1 MNIRIANKF
10 DLPYFTT
17 LIHRI
22 NADDSLGDIIVG
34 ELDDDHLNSI
44 FATIIAG
51 AGICYIAEH
60 ENQNIG
66 MVLGIISPNMW
77 APKYLFMHQILYF
90 VEEDFRHTR
99 AGYLLFKAFDNK
111 ATELV
116 EQKRIHHVTL
126 TAPKT
131 LLEMD
136 FDRFDYELSEKTWI
150 KKGMRHE

>member
-1 MNIRIANKF
+1 MNIRKANKF
-10 DLPYFTT
+10 DLPYF
-17 LIHRI
+17 IHVAKKVQHMGFVPQNK
-22 NADDSLGDIIVG
+22 NA

-44 FATIIAG
+44 FATILAG

-90 VEEDFRHTR
+90 VEEDFRQTR
-99 AGYLLFKAFDNK
+99 AGYLLFKEFDNK
-111 ATELV
+111 AKELV
-116 EQKRIHHVTL
+116 EQKRIHHVSL
-126 TAPKT
+126 SAPKT
-131 LLEMD
+131 LLDMD
-136 FDRFDYELSEKTWI
+136 FNKFGYELSEKTWI